1 MIFVIC
7 DFVILV
13 GKGILFG
20 ENVIKKQEKI
30 QQAQDVSFR
39 QAQDVSFRQAQDVS
53 FQQAQDAP
61 NIIDNCTLQN
71 GSFFSEIFQIHLYV
85 MFIYC
90 YMENL

>member
-1 MIFVIC
+1 M
-7 DFVILV
+7 ILV

-20 ENVIKKQEKI
+20 ENVIKNQEKF
-30 QQAQDVSFR
+30 Q
-39 QAQDVSFRQAQDVS
+39 QAQDVS

-71 GSFFSEIFQIHLYV
+71 GSFFSEIFQIHLYI

-90 YMENL
+90 YIENL